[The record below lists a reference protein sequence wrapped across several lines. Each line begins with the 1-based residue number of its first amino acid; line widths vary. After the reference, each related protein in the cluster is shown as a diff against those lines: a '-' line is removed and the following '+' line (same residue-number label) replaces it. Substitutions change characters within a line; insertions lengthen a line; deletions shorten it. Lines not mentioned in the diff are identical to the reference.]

1 MSSQIAQLASYLIS
15 YIGFFTTIHRDVK
28 LCHTLILADVPLCIF
43 LVPSIH
49 GYNGEWRGI
58 INFCCSAVRGRCIYH
73 IPKNTYKDKDS
84 RYDKDNDKEK
94 TKMSSRKDAM
104 AHNMT
109 DKIAADCND
118 ILAFIQASALKE
130 PGVMAAPLLLRGDK
144 RVWNWFRKWESVH
157 ITPHPATYKIV
168 LQDHSG
174 LTGFLS

>member
-84 RYDKDNDKEK
+84 RYNKDNDKEK

-109 DKIAADCND
+109 DEIAADCND

-144 RVWNWFRKWESVH
+144 RV
-157 ITPHPATYKIV
+157 
-168 LQDHSG
+168 
-174 LTGFLS
+174 